1 MGMLRAL
8 AQAGIMPDIVAGSS
22 VGSLNGA
29 VVADRSLPAAVELL
43 EEIWLTLT
51 RRDIFPGGWLSQAW
65 QLAKTRNSL
74 FPHDPLTD
82 LTCRFLT
89 VTDFEDLR
97 LPFGALATELISHH
111 GTLFNAGPIRPA
123 LLASAAIPGIYPP
136 VEINGT
142 LYVDGALSAHVPLQ
156 AAFQMGA
163 ASLVVLDAGDNCHRQ
178 RAPRHLAE
186 IFTSTLTA
194 AMRQR
199 VMVEAPAF
207 AQRMPLLYLP
217 APCSITHGLL
227 NFEHTAELMEQA
239 YELTAMFLE
248 TAAIPKPGVMA
259 GTPHFHH
266 DDPLWHGGGQRV
278 LLASTV

>member
-1 MGMLRAL
+1 M
-8 AQAGIMPDIVAGSS
+8 
-22 VGSLNGA
+22 
-29 VVADRSLPAAVELL
+29 
-43 EEIWLTLT
+43 
-51 RRDIFPGGWLSQAW
+51 
-65 QLAKTRNSL
+65 
-74 FPHDPLTD
+74 
-82 LTCRFLT
+82 TCRFLT

-163 ASLVVLDAGDNCHRQ
+163 ASLVVLDAGDKCHRQ
-178 RAPRHLAE
+178 RAPRHLGEMFA
-186 IFTSTLTA
+186 STMTA

-207 AQRMPLLYLP
+207 AQKMPVLYLP
-217 APCSITHGLL
+217 SPCPITNGLL
-227 NFEHTAELMEQA
+227 NFEHTADLNRTSLPTHGYVPRICGCPQA
-239 YELTAMFLE
+239 RRHDWFPSFPPRRSPLARWR
-248 TAAIPKPGVMA
+248 AARI
-259 GTPHFHH
+259 TRLNH
-266 DDPLWHGGGQRV
+266 Q
-278 LLASTV
+278 TVV